1 MDFLAQLNYVEVA
14 AVVAS
19 FLCVWLYTRQNV
31 WSWPTAIVAAALYLF
46 VFFQARFYAQLVLQ
60 GVYIVISIYGWYQW
74 LYGGAEQGAL
84 KVSRVTRTTALV
96 LTGIVGGGMAAMMY
110 VLTTY
115 TNDAAVPFWDALTT
129 AMSLAAQWMLAKK
142 ILENWLVW
150 IVADV
155 IYVGMFIY
163 QELYPTALLYAGF
176 LILATHGFFAWRTSM
191 RAENASASASV
202 N

>member
-1 MDFLAQLNYVEVA
+1 MDFLTHLNYVEVV

-19 FLCVWLYTRQNV
+19 FLCVWLYTREDV

-46 VFFQARFYAQLVLQ
+46 VFFQARFYAQMILQ

-74 LYGGAEQGAL
+74 LYGGAEQSAL
-84 KVSRVTRTTALV
+84 KISRVTPTTALV
-96 LTGIVGGGMAAMMY
+96 LTGIVGGGMAVIMY

-115 TNDAAVPFWDALTT
+115 TDNAAVPFWDALTA
-129 AMSLAAQWMLAKK
+129 AMSLAAQWMLARK

-155 IYVGMFIY
+155 IYVGMFVY
-163 QELYPTALLYAGF
+163 QGLYPTALLYAGF
-176 LILATHGFFAWRTSM
+176 LVLATHGFFAWRTSM
-191 RAENASASASV
+191 RAETDTESA
-202 N
+202 